1 MIHIA
6 DIMAYSL
13 AKEIKNGEIFL
24 QGLSSPLPMLAAH
37 IAKKFL
43 APDATYI
50 NVADSIDPDTQKLPA
65 STADVLLTHRPV
77 AFSDLY
83 SAFDL
88 AQRGKL
94 GMIFLGAAQVD
105 KYGNTNL
112 SVIGDYHKPKVRLP
126 GGAASS
132 FLCAIAQRTVLW
144 LTNQSNKIFV
154 DKVDFI
160 TGQGYLSG
168 GDSRKNSCLSGA
180 GPAKIVTNLAVYDFE
195 PVTKNMRLFSLHPGV
210 SIEKVKENTGFE
222 LIIGQNIPITEE
234 PPAEILEFINKIDPD
249 GVRKSGVNDIRLE
262 KH

>member
-1 MIHIA
+1 MAHIA
-6 DIMAYSL
+6 DIMAYAL
-13 AKEIKNGEIFL
+13 AKEVKNGEIFL

-50 NVADSIDPDTQKLPA
+50 NVSDSIDPDTEKLPA
-65 STADVLLTHRPV
+65 STADILLTNRPV
-77 AFSDLY
+77 AFCNLY
-83 SAFDL
+83 DAFDL

-112 SVIGDYHKPKVRLP
+112 SAIGDYFKPKVRLP

-144 LTNQSNKIFV
+144 VTNQSSRIFV
-154 DKVDFI
+154 EKVDFI

-168 GDSRKNSCLSGA
+168 GDAREKLGLPGK
-180 GPAKIVTNLAVYDFE
+180 GPAKIITNLATYDFE
-195 PVTKNMRLFSLHPGV
+195 EDTKRMRLATIHPGI
-210 SIEKVKENTGFE
+210 SIEQVKENTGFD
-222 LIIGQNIPITEE
+222 LIIPDNIKETEE
-234 PPAEILEFINKIDPD
+234 PPAEILEFIEKIDPD
-249 GVRKSGVNDIRLE
+249 NVRKMGVKDIRE
-262 KH
+262 

>member
-6 DIMAYSL
+6 DIMAYTL
-13 AKEIKNGEIFL
+13 AKEIKNNEIFL

-50 NVADSIDPDTQKLPA
+50 NVSDSIDPETEKLPA
-65 STADVLLTHRPV
+65 STADIPLTNRPV
-77 AFSDLY
+77 GFCNLY
-83 SAFDL
+83 DAFDL

-105 KYGNTNL
+105 KFGNTNL
-112 SVIGDYHKPKVRLP
+112 SVIGDYFKPKVRLP

-144 LTNQSNKIFV
+144 LTNQTNRVFV
-154 DKVDFI
+154 EKVNFI
-160 TGQGYLSG
+160 TGQGYLEG
-168 GDSRKNSCLSGA
+168 GDSRKKLGLPGA

-195 PVTKNMRLFSLHPGV
+195 PDTKLMRLFSIHPG
-210 SIEKVKENTGFE
+210 ITLEQVKENTGFE
-222 LIIGQNIPITEE
+222 LIIPENVATTEE
-234 PPAEILEFINKIDPD
+234 PPKEILLFIEKIDPD
-249 GVRKSGVNDIRLE
+249 NVRKLGVKDIRI
-262 KH
+262 